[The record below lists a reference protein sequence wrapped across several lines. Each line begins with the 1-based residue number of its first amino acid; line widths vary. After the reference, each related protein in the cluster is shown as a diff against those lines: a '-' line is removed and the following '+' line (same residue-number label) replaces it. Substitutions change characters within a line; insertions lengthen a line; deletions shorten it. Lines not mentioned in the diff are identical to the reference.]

1 VLPFWATC
9 WMTKSSHHIHR
20 KVGIFSIL
28 VILMCT
34 TWFRHVST
42 KFPRVCNLFIKFSI
56 CSIWV
61 WRISNP
67 YSLLKNFHRVTE
79 HSRVF
84 LSVFE
89 RILVLVLIFIYFY
102 KASDPFLRLVLCICT
117 WLSLDKVWC
126 TWKMAR
132 LLAHGKICLDL
143 DWSIAKSANAWGF
156 LGL

>member
-9 WMTKSSHHIHR
+9 WMSKSSHHIPT

-61 WRISNP
+61 WRISNS

-126 TWKMAR
+126 TWKMAT

>member
-9 WMTKSSHHIHR
+9 WMSKSSHHIHR

-56 CSIWV
+56 CSKWV

-67 YSLLKNFHRVTE
+67 YSLLKNFRWVTE

-89 RILVLVLIFIYFY
+89 RILVPVLIFIYFY
-102 KASDPFLRLVLCICT
+102 KACNPFLRLFLRICT
-117 WLSLDKVWC
+117 WLSLDKVGAHE
-126 TWKMAR
+126 KMAR

-143 DWSIAKSANAWGF
+143 DWSIAKSADACW
-156 LGL
+156 LT